1 MTGVGDDRVRRA
13 APRRDLVWGVV
24 LPSVVLGPF
33 VAFGLAVIAV
43 TGVGPAAP
51 SRAAGHGTAMWLVA
65 AMVSGTLHVV
75 ALRAAILAR
84 PSAVYEKPALRAA
97 VAGVLL
103 AGCAT
108 CGLAIAAQL
117 PGLAWALQPGGN
129 VFALALQ
136 IPGIALLLGPLV
148 VGAKYL
154 GILVRKPRTQ
164 RDP

>member
-1 MTGVGDDRVRRA
+1 MTPGHSSARLGHPSRRGVTGVGDDRVRRA

-97 VAGVLL
+97 DTA
-103 AGCAT
+103 CST
-108 CGLAIAAQL
+108 S
-117 PGLAWALQPGGN
+117 
-129 VFALALQ
+129 
-136 IPGIALLLGPLV
+136 
-148 VGAKYL
+148 
-154 GILVRKPRTQ
+154 ILE
-164 RDP
+164 